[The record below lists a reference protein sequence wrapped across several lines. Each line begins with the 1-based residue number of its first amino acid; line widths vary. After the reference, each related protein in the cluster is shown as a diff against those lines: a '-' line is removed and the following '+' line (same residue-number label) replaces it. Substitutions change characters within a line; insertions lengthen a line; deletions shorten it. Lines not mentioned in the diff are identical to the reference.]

1 MGKSETK
8 LFLEIEGAAE
18 EAASGVEQL
27 KTSLEQLQEVV
38 DSFSAAKIGSQ
49 FQAIAESMKG
59 FLGTLSSEDM
69 ERFTKSMANVAIAF
83 KPLESLDKNKIAQTI
98 GALERLPKLT
108 EKLEDVNLERF
119 TTQIKKL
126 ADIMK
131 PLAVEMEKIAN
142 GFAALPKSV
151 DKSASSLE
159 KFSSKSK
166 TLGSALTMTRVKLY
180 ALSRFLGAAVAQS
193 NAYIEN
199 LNLFELS
206 MRDNFDEAL
215 EYAMKVQDAFAIDPS
230 EWIRFQ
236 GTFQNMLTGFGIVSD
251 DAAIMSKTLTQ
262 LGYDLSTLFNVNY
275 EVAMQK
281 LKSAIAGQPRPMRD
295 WGFDLSESTLK
306 MTALNMGIKENV
318 ENMTQL
324 EKSQLR
330 FVQIMQTAKKLGV
343 LQNFSRELITPANAI
358 RILKQQVV
366 QLTRAIGNMF
376 IPILM
381 AVIPYVQAVVQ
392 VLTEAAHYIASLLG
406 FKLPK
411 LDYSGVDYGAGL
423 FEDLSDGISET
434 EDNFGGATAAA
445 KRFQSVLAGFDELN
459 ILQQPSPSSGSG
471 VGGLPGIGEPIDLGI
486 DFEKYTYDF
495 LGGVKNEVKKIVDDI
510 KRILTPF
517 FGWIADNFDV
527 LKGLVVGIGAIIAA
541 WKIWELFTAAS
552 VPVTL
557 ALTITGIALGIAG
570 LSNIIAG
577 RGELMDYVMTAIGYG
592 LGIAAPLAAFGI
604 TGKTGPVGITIAIAA
619 VLAITIGGIALG
631 YKKMRQALIEEA
643 FSKGDTLFSDIANAF
658 EVSMNEI
665 TVNFNPHI
673 ETANM
678 IDGLTR
684 DLDKQAEKIQGFFNA
699 LNEGLEPTVENVS
712 GLLDDLK
719 GYLDIEKSV
728 SDTAFEG
735 IIGDIVRIGTESEE
749 SGKKLASLFYLGKA
763 EGDERRAELYRELD
777 EIQKAVNDGT
787 KNLELAEQ
795 ESLALWAQMR
805 ETTGSAADDIK
816 INLLGVSETLKSV
829 DWGDADEFKD
839 SINVIAEAF
848 ASTRELID
856 ADMIAMETSY
866 DTFVRSIHDP
876 ALQDELIR
884 SKGKFLDEYRAGLE
898 TDVKRNG
905 EILAGIIKTDFSDKI
920 MTGLNNLIDE
930 GATPK
935 MISDFIND
943 MDELYLSPLMKDLQ
957 PLFEEFGIEGASG
970 LAEAVVEIQ
979 SAYGQYLRTHSGGLT
994 RAGYSQVEIADMQA
1008 AAQSYFDA
1016 VLEDLLQ
1023 TLGGFAEGGE
1033 AEAAEAA
1040 RQIIEGLGIG
1050 FTQNSAQAYD
1060 ALKEVFAKLQTGTLE
1075 GKEDLR
1081 GLMNL
1086 LPADLAASLEEN
1098 EDVLL
1103 QSWYEVLSGF
1113 TGNFSDLVI
1122 ELERMIRE
1130 TKLPPLQVGVE
1141 VTGLG
1146 AIGATIHGEI
1156 TRYNMAY
1163 ATGGFPD
1170 EGEMFIAREAGPE
1183 LVGRI
1188 GGRTAV
1194 ANNDQIVSSVSKGVY
1209 DAMRAAEG
1217 NNTGNFDVKVY
1228 LDGKQITAAVE
1239 KRQRERG
1246 ATIYPGGVL
1255 YGV

>member
-1 MGKSETK
+1 MSDSEAK
-8 LFLEIEGAAE
+8 LFLEIEGGAE
-18 EAASGVEQL
+18 KAASGVEQL
-27 KTSLEQLQEVV
+27 KTSLQQLQGVV

-49 FQAIAESMKG
+49 FQAIADSMKG

-108 EKLEDVNLERF
+108 EKLDDVNLERF
-119 TTQIKKL
+119 TTQIKEL
-126 ADIMK
+126 ANIMK
-131 PLAVEMEKIAN
+131 PLAVEMEKIGK

-166 TLGSALTMTRVKLY
+166 TLGSALTMTRVRLY

-206 MRDNFDEAL
+206 MKDNFDNAL

-236 GTFQNMLTGFGIVSD
+236 GVFQNMLTGFGIVSD

-281 LKSAIAGQPRPMRD
+281 LQSGIAGQPRPMRE
-295 WGFDLSESTLK
+295 WGFDMSESTLK
-306 MTALNMGIKENV
+306 LTALNMGIKENV

-330 FVQIMQTAKKLGV
+330 FVQIMQTANKLGV

-423 FEDLSDGISET
+423 FEDLNDGISET

-471 VGGLPGIGEPIDLGI
+471 VGGLPGTGGIREPIDLGI

-495 LGGVKNEVKKIVDDI
+495 LGGVNNEVKKIVNKI

-517 FGWIADNFDV
+517 FGWIADNLDV
-527 LKGLVVGIGAIIAA
+527 FKGLIISIGAIIAA
-541 WKIWELFTAAS
+541 WKIWKLFTAAS

-557 ALTITGIALGIAG
+557 ALTVTGIALGIAG

-604 TGKTGPVGITIAIAA
+604 KGAIGSAGISIAIAA

-678 IDGLTR
+678 IEDLTR
-684 DLDKQAEKIQGFFNA
+684 DLDQQALKVEGFFDA

-763 EGDERRAELYRELD
+763 EGDERRAELHRELD

-787 KNLELAEQ
+787 KDLETAEL

-876 ALQDELIR
+876 ALQEELIR
-884 SKGKFLDEYRAGLE
+884 NKSKFLNEYRAGLE
-898 TDVKRNG
+898 TDVTRNG

-920 MTGLNNLIDE
+920 MTGLTNLIDE

-935 MISDFIND
+935 MIDDFIND
-943 MDELYLSPLMKDLQ
+943 MDEMYLSPLMKDLQ
-957 PLFEEFGIEGASG
+957 PLFDEFGIEGFDG
-970 LAEAVVEIQ
+970 LAEAVLKIQ
-979 SAYGQYLRTHSGGLT
+979 SAYGQYLRTHSGGLI

-1008 AAQSYFDA
+1008 AAQDYFDE
-1016 VLEDLLQ
+1016 VLKDLLQ

-1050 FTQNSAQAYD
+1050 YMQNSAQAYN

-1081 GLMNL
+1081 GLMSL

-1113 TGNFSDLVI
+1113 TGNFSDLI
-1122 ELERMIRE
+1122 AEIKRMIRE
-1130 TKLPPLQVGVE
+1130 TKLPSFQVGLKVS
-1141 VTGLG
+1141 GG
-1146 AIGATIHGEI
+1146 WAGQQSIGGRLT
-1156 TRYNMAY
+1156 Y

-1194 ANNDQIVSSVSKGVY
+1194 ANNDQIVDGIAYGVER
-1209 DAMRAAEG
+1209 AMRAVMGEMEG
-1217 NNTGNFDVKVY
+1217 DGQLIVNIGGERILDQMISGINRQSRITGQNV
-1228 LDGKQITAAVE
+1228 ITV
-1239 KRQRERG
+1239 
-1246 ATIYPGGVL
+1246 
-1255 YGV
+1255 

>member
-1 MGKSETK
+1 MSDSEAK
-8 LFLEIEGAAE
+8 LFLEIEGGAE
-18 EAASGVEQL
+18 KAASGVEQL
-27 KTSLEQLQEVV
+27 KTSLQQLQGVV

-49 FQAIAESMKG
+49 FQAIAQSMKG
-59 FLGTLSSEDM
+59 FLGTLSSKDM
-69 ERFTKSMANVAIAF
+69 ERFTESMANVAIAF

-98 GALERLPKLT
+98 GALERLPELT

-119 TTQIKKL
+119 TTQIKEL
-126 ADIMK
+126 ANIMK
-131 PLAVEMEKIAN
+131 PLAVEMEKIAK

-159 KFSSKSK
+159 NFSRKNK

-199 LNLFELS
+199 LNLFKLS
-206 MRDNFDEAL
+206 MRDNFDNAL
-215 EYAMKVQDAFAIDPS
+215 EYAMKVKDAFAIDPS

-236 GTFQNMLTGFGIVSD
+236 GIFQNMLTGFGIVSD

-281 LKSAIAGQPRPMRD
+281 LKSGIAGQPRPMRD
-295 WGFDLSESTLK
+295 WGFDLSEATLK
-306 MTALNMGIKENV
+306 LTALNMGIKENV
-318 ENMTQL
+318 ENMTQF

-330 FVQIMQTAKKLGV
+330 FVQIMQTARKLGV

-423 FEDLSDGISET
+423 FEDLNDGISET
-434 EDNFGGATAAA
+434 EDNFGGAAAAA
-445 KRFQSVLAGFDELN
+445 KRFRSVLASFDEIN
-459 ILQQPSPSSGSG
+459 ILQQPILSSGGG
-471 VGGLPGIGEPIDLGI
+471 VGGLPGIREPIDLGI

-495 LGGVKNEVKKIVDDI
+495 LGGASNEIKKIVKKI
-510 KRILTPF
+510 KRILSPF

-527 LKGLVVGIGAIIAA
+527 FKQLVIGIGAIIATWQI
-541 WKIWELFTAAS
+541 WKLFTAAS

-557 ALTITGIALGIAG
+557 ALTITGIALGVAG

-604 TGKTGPVGITIAIAA
+604 AGARGAAGISIAIAA

-631 YKKMRQALIEEA
+631 YKKTRQALIEEA

-678 IDGLTR
+678 IEDLTR
-684 DLDKQAEKIQGFFNA
+684 DLDQQAEKIQGFFDA

-719 GYLDIEKSV
+719 GYLDIDKSV

-763 EGDERRAELYRELD
+763 EGDQRRADLYRELD
-777 EIQKAVNDGT
+777 EIQKAVNAGT
-787 KNLELAEQ
+787 KDLETAEQ
-795 ESLALWAQMR
+795 ESLAIWAKMR

-829 DWGDADEFKD
+829 NWETAPEFKEN
-839 SINVIAEAF
+839 INLIAEAF
-848 ASTRELID
+848 ASTRELIE
-856 ADMIAMETSY
+856 ADVLAMETSY
-866 DTFVRSIHDP
+866 DAFVRSVHDP
-876 ALQDELIR
+876 ALQEELIR
-884 SKGKFLDEYRAGLE
+884 NKGKFLNEYRAELE
-898 TDVKRNG
+898 KEVKSNG

-920 MTGLNNLIDE
+920 MTGLTNLIDE
-930 GATPK
+930 GATPH
-935 MISDFIND
+935 MISAFIKD
-943 MDELYLSPLMKDLQ
+943 IDEMYLSPLMKDLQ
-957 PLFEEFGIEGASG
+957 PLFDEFGIEGARG
-970 LAEAVVEIQ
+970 LAEAVLKIQ
-979 SAYGQYLRTHSGGLT
+979 SAYDQVFSTSHTAGLM
-994 RAGYSQVEIADMQA
+994 RAGYSKVEIADMQA
-1008 AAQSYFDA
+1008 AAQSYFDE

-1023 TLGGFAEGGE
+1023 TLEGFAEGGE

-1060 ALKEVFAKLQTGTLE
+1060 ALKEVFAKMQTGTLE

-1113 TGNFSDLVI
+1113 TGDFSDLI
-1122 ELERMIRE
+1122 AEIKRMIRE
-1130 TKLPPLQVGVE
+1130 TKLPSFEVGLKVSSH
-1141 VTGLG
+1141 G
-1146 AIGATIHGEI
+1146 ALHGPI
-1156 TRYNMAY
+1156 NMAY

-1209 DAMRAAEG
+1209 DAVTSAMRGGSGGESGDIILKVGEAEFGRIAAG
-1217 NNTGNFDVKVY
+1217 AIRQASRQAGKV
-1228 LDGKQITAAVE
+1228 LIEV
-1239 KRQRERG
+1239 
-1246 ATIYPGGVL
+1246 
-1255 YGV
+1255 

>member
-1 MGKSETK
+1 MSDSEAK
-8 LFLEIEGAAE
+8 LFLEIEGGAE
-18 EAASGVEQL
+18 KAASGVEQL
-27 KTSLEQLQEVV
+27 KTSLQQLQGVV

-59 FLGTLSSEDM
+59 FLGTLSSKDM
-69 ERFTKSMANVAIAF
+69 ERFTESMANVAIAF

-98 GALERLPKLT
+98 GALERLPELT

-119 TTQIKKL
+119 TTQIKEL
-126 ADIMK
+126 ANIMK
-131 PLAVEMEKIAN
+131 PLAVEMEKIGQ

-206 MRDNFDEAL
+206 MKDNFDDAL

-236 GTFQNMLTGFGIVSD
+236 GVFQNMLTGFGIVSD

-262 LGYDLSTLFNVNY
+262 LGYDLSTLFNVDY

-281 LKSAIAGQPRPMRD
+281 LQSGIAGQPRPMRE
-295 WGFDLSESTLK
+295 WGFDMSESTLK
-306 MTALNMGIKENV
+306 LTALNMGIKENV

-330 FVQIMQTAKKLGV
+330 FVQIMQTANKLGV

-445 KRFQSVLAGFDELN
+445 KRFQSVLAGFDEIN
-459 ILQQPSPSSGSG
+459 ILQQPILSSGSG
-471 VGGLPGIGEPIDLGI
+471 VGGLPGTGGIREPIDLGI

-495 LGGVKNEVKKIVDDI
+495 LGGVNNEVKKIVDDI

-527 LKGLVVGIGAIIAA
+527 FKGLIISIGAIIAA
-541 WKIWELFTAAS
+541 WEIWKLFTTAS

-577 RGELMDYVMTAIGYG
+577 RGELIDYVMTAIGYG

-604 TGKTGPVGITIAIAA
+604 TGASGAAGISIAIAA

-678 IDGLTR
+678 IEGLTR

-787 KNLELAEQ
+787 KDLESAEM
-795 ESLALWAQMR
+795 ESLAIWAKMR

-829 DWGDADEFKD
+829 NWETAPEFKEN
-839 SINVIAEAF
+839 INLIAEAF

-856 ADMIAMETSY
+856 DDMIAMEESY
-866 DTFVRSIHDP
+866 NAFVRSVHDP
-876 ALQDELIR
+876 ALQEELIR
-884 SKGKFLDEYRAGLE
+884 NKGKFLDEYRADLE
-898 TDVKRNG
+898 KEVKSNG

-920 MTGLNNLIDE
+920 MTGLTNLIDE

-935 MISDFIND
+935 MISNFIND
-943 MDELYLSPLMKDLQ
+943 IDEMYLSPLMKDLQ
-957 PLFEEFGIEGASG
+957 PLFDEFGIEGASG
-970 LAEAVVEIQ
+970 LAEAVLQIQ
-979 SAYGQYLRTHSGGLT
+979 SAYGQFFKSHAGGLI
-994 RAGYSQVEIADMQA
+994 RAGYSKVEIAEMQA
-1008 AAQSYFDA
+1008 AAQSYFDE

-1023 TLGGFAEGGE
+1023 TLGGFADEG
-1033 AEAAEAA
+1033 ATEAAEAA
-1040 RQIIEGLGIG
+1040 RQIIEGLGTG
-1050 FTQNSAQAYD
+1050 YMQNSEQAYN

-1086 LPADLAASLEEN
+1086 LPADLAASLKGN
-1098 EDVLL
+1098 EDALL

-1113 TGNFSDLVI
+1113 TGGFSDLI
-1122 ELERMIRE
+1122 TEIDRMIRN
-1130 TKLPPLQVGVE
+1130 TRLPAFRVGLDVS
-1141 VTGLG
+1141 GQG
-1146 AIGATIHGEI
+1146 AIHGAV
-1156 TRYNMAY
+1156 NMLY

-1209 DAMRAAEG
+1209 DAVTSAMRGGSGGESGDIILKVGEAEFGRIAAG
-1217 NNTGNFDVKVY
+1217 AIKQASRQAGKV
-1228 LDGKQITAAVE
+1228 LIEV
-1239 KRQRERG
+1239 
-1246 ATIYPGGVL
+1246 
-1255 YGV
+1255 